1 MNDQIRRLMDAMID
15 YDAGDPMRIHHFLKV
30 HAFAAAIG
38 QQEGLDER
46 TQLILEAA
54 ALVHDI
60 GIHLAEETY
69 GDCRGKYQEL
79 VGPGEAEPLLKGLG
93 FSRDIVDR
101 VCYLVGHHHTYDQV
115 DGPDY
120 QILLEADFLVN
131 LYEDS
136 VSPEGQRQAYE
147 HIFRTEAGKR
157 YCRALY
163 PAAEAE

>member
-15 YDAGDPMRIHHFLKV
+15 YDSGDPMRIHHFLKV

-38 QQEGLDER
+38 RGEGLDER
-46 TQLILEAA
+46 TQLILECA

-69 GDCRGKYQEL
+69 GDCSGKYQEL
-79 VGPGEAEPLLKGLG
+79 VGPKEAEDLMKELG
-93 FSRDIVDR
+93 FSADIIQR
-101 VCYLVGHHHTYDQV
+101 VCYLVGHHHTFDAV

-120 QILLEADFLVN
+120 QILLEADLLVN

-136 VSPEGQRQAYE
+136 VSPEGQERAYA
-147 HIFRTEAGKR
+147 HVFRTETGRR
-157 YCRALY
+157 YCRTMY
-163 PAAEAE
+163 PAAEE